1 MSKPVLYYDDVSPP
15 VRSVLL
21 TIAALDINDKI
32 DLSWIHLFRAAHL
45 KEDFVKINPL
55 HTVPVLQ
62 HEDLVLTDSHAILVY
77 LCDIFGTDSN
87 FSLENPKQRAKVLN
101 RLCFNNSIFFARDA
115 ELMRKIFQRHIT
127 DVSEHLKPVE
137 EAIDFLEIYLS
148 DSHFVACDELTVAD
162 FSIVAT
168 LSTLE
173 SVCPIEESRWPKV
186 HDWYGR
192 MRQLPYY
199 HEANQVGLDKLRDK
213 LNSILMK

>member
-32 DLSWIHLFRAAHL
+32 DLSWIHLFGAAHL
-45 KEDFVKINPL
+45 KEDFVKVRLNNLIFKTSIKIKYLQINPL

-77 LCDIFGTDSN
+77 LCDIFGTDSS

-115 ELMRKIFQRHIT
+115 ELMVNIPVFRK
-127 DVSEHLKPVE
+127 
-137 EAIDFLEIYLS
+137 
-148 DSHFVACDELTVAD
+148 
-162 FSIVAT
+162 
-168 LSTLE
+168 
-173 SVCPIEESRWPKV
+173 
-186 HDWYGR
+186 
-192 MRQLPYY
+192 LPL
-199 HEANQVGLDKLRDK
+199 Q
-213 LNSILMK
+213 